1 MTVKEDLFMS
11 LKQLIANPRLILLP
25 RVFALCAGVAIA
37 ISAAKAQDDTT
48 SRRFWPPSF
57 RPTPATP
64 APDQKTS
71 RYKRTTPP
79 LPKKVAST
87 APMRDTVVGITV
99 WRLRPAQQT
108 DDARILVKKS
118 DKSWTPERVEAGA
131 KFSEGQMLRL
141 SIEVPRA
148 GYLYVIDR
156 EQYADGSLSDP
167 YLIFPHDPA
176 SDENKVTPGRV
187 IEIPNQ
193 SDEQAYF
200 EVKSLRGVQAPQT
213 AEVLTVIVT
222 TAPLKDLP
230 KRVAGEDQPLRLPKA
245 TVERWEKEWSA
256 QVEQLELEDGVGR
269 AYTTAEK
276 AAGANPSKP
285 LTQADPLPQTIFRV
299 AVKPGKPLMV
309 KLPLKIG
316 S

>member
-1 MTVKEDLFMS
+1 
-11 LKQLIANPRLILLP
+11 
-25 RVFALCAGVAIA
+25 
-37 ISAAKAQDDTT
+37 
-48 SRRFWPPSF
+48 
-57 RPTPATP
+57 
-64 APDQKTS
+64 
-71 RYKRTTPP
+71 
-79 LPKKVAST
+79 
-87 APMRDTVVGITV
+87 
-99 WRLRPAQQT
+99 
-108 DDARILVKKS
+108 
-118 DKSWTPERVEAGA
+118 
-131 KFSEGQMLRL
+131 
-141 SIEVPRA
+141 
-148 GYLYVIDR
+148 
-156 EQYADGSLSDP
+156 
-167 YLIFPHDPA
+167 
-176 SDENKVTPGRV
+176 
-187 IEIPNQ
+187 
-193 SDEQAYF
+193 
-200 EVKSLRGVQAPQT
+200 
-213 AEVLTVIVT
+213 VIVT